1 MVFLKAQ
8 ITLNEICVLA
18 ALVSM
23 PIIPILLQSKF
34 GPTYQDDGIF
44 GLHALLLYVQAFPEA
59 QTAVEF

>member
-1 MVFLKAQ
+1 
-8 ITLNEICVLA
+8 
-18 ALVSM
+18 M